1 MTTIRETILRDIGVK
16 VEGVVKVFDRG
27 ALADEIR
34 EYVVTDKIE
43 SELKSIF
50 ETFTHVSEIVRRGGS
65 ARDVMGVWV
74 SGFFGSGKS
83 HFAKVLGHLLQNTA
97 LTSDGNDHAI
107 DSFTKHLSDTPRGQE
122 LRRRLGE
129 VKLSTHIH
137 TIAFEI
143 RSRQSLLNPNSVG
156 EIILSEF
163 YRYLGLAQNV
173 VVADVERRLQKRR
186 GGELLSRMESEYKSM
201 FGTDWRSEEGRE
213 DLSTV
218 RRRLA
223 QVLPVVDPANYPDER
238 IAKESLADA
247 FRHHVITAEGI
258 AEELV
263 TWVDEQPSHEG
274 RATHLIFVIDE
285 MGTFI
290 GDSTDKIGELNS
302 IAEMIGNKGKGK
314 VWLIVTGQQ
323 DLERVVDRTNF
334 QPALVGR
341 LNARFELKPHLISDE
356 INKVVAERLL
366 RKHPSKEDAIRK
378 LFHLNDGAL
387 AQLADLKATRNL
399 GSLTEETFVQTYPFL
414 PHQVRLAQD
423 IFEALSGFRISG
435 GVRSMISVVMDAL
448 NEIADEPVGILVSF
462 DRIFDAVENDLLSQE
477 YLGAAGVRSIREADE
492 RLNTALLSPSRVLKV
507 LWLLGR
513 ITWVPRIPETIA
525 KLLARDFVTPIAE
538 LRQETEATLL
548 ALRDGGYAGK
558 DEATGEWKF
567 LNEQERT
574 IEQAIAD
581 MVRSGGQR
589 SISLGKIRQ
598 TSQAVCRDHVLS
610 RKKFSN
616 FAVLYGNT
624 KTVFPFGVTM
634 DGESIES
641 GPEIE
646 VHFFTP
652 LAPGKSQAL
661 EEARRLNQAAGA
673 KGRTVWL
680 IADSSESLEARL
692 RRYEALASVTSDKR
706 FTDDTSPDTQTA
718 MSEKRKERDL
728 LATDLSKE
736 IDRAF
741 LSGTLIFGGQE
752 QTLEGRGDLRDVID
766 HAIKTVIP
774 NVFPRFPVADK
785 PFDFVKQLKALLNPA
800 SVALAKVAPDLEL
813 FDSQGM
819 LQKESPLVAAVLEA
833 IHDLNDDGHDTSG
846 ALLLDSK
853 QKGFPG
859 FSRAPYHWPDELV
872 RLVLAASF
880 RAGAIF
886 LEQQTSRGSSQ
897 TFDYR
902 GTDDVFAKI
911 NTFKK
916 VVFKPAETSLSVDQ
930 IKEASKGLA
939 ALGVKGIP
947 ESGNALAAAVRSLA
961 TGLKSDLDTV
971 SVRAQ
976 QGLPVP
982 DSLAKADETLAG
994 AVIANDPT
1002 VVVTAFI
1009 ERQKAWKKL
1018 KDGLESIRS
1027 FIDQGRLATFQS
1039 SRRFDD
1045 AIAMHP
1051 TTTMPAADKVQAARD
1066 DMRAILSARE
1076 IVGRWKEYQEAFDRA
1091 FQAYRDVY
1099 RSQYD
1104 EVRLRV
1110 EQTIE
1115 GLKNSASYS
1124 AADPRLRDKI
1134 VDTSFALGSA
1144 FYFPPADVTSVEGLL
1159 QALSMHPL
1167 SSLRQAELALEPY
1180 GVSVEGRLEPAPHTP
1195 TGSREKR
1202 PREWNSSRLRGRRFT
1217 NESEVDDELRQIGD
1231 EIKTIIREGNVVVVK

>member
-1 MTTIRETILRDIGVK
+1 MTSIRETILRDIGLR
-16 VEGVVKVFDRG
+16 VEGVVKVFDRSS
-27 ALADEIR
+27 LAEEIR

-43 SELKSIF
+43 SELKNIF
-50 ETFTHVSEIVRRGGS
+50 ETFTHVSEVVRRGGP

-97 LTSDGNDHAI
+97 LSSDGGDRAI
-107 DSFTKHLSDTPRGQE
+107 DAFSKHLSDTARGQE

-173 VVADVERRLQKRR
+173 VVADIERRLQKRR
-186 GGELLSRMESEYKSM
+186 GGELLSRLEAEYQSM
-201 FGTDWRSEEGRE
+201 FGIDWRSEEGRE

-223 QVLPVVDPANYPDER
+223 QVLSIVDPANYPDER
-238 IAKESLADA
+238 SAKESLADA
-247 FRHHVITAEGI
+247 FRHHVITAEDI

-263 TWVDEQPSHEG
+263 GWVDEQPNPEG
-274 RATHLIFVIDE
+274 RATHLVFVIDE

-366 RKHPSKEDAIRK
+366 RKHPSKEDAIREV
-378 LFHLNDGAL
+378 FRRNDGPL

-399 GSLTEETFVQTYPFL
+399 GSITEETFVQTYPFL

-435 GVRSMISVVMDAL
+435 GVRSMISVVMEAL
-448 NEIADEPVGILVSF
+448 REIADEPVGTIVSF
-462 DRIFDAVENDLLSQE
+462 DQIFDAVENDLLSQE

-492 RLNTALLSPSRVLKV
+492 RLEATLLSPSRVLKV

-513 ITWVPRIPETIA
+513 VTWVPRVPETIA

-538 LRQETEATLL
+538 LRQQTEGTLA

-574 IEQAIAD
+574 IEQAIAE
-581 MVRSGGQR
+581 MVRSGGPR

-598 TSQAVCRDHVLS
+598 TSQAISRDNVLS
-610 RKKFSN
+610 RKKLAN
-616 FAVLYGNT
+616 FAVLYGSR
-624 KTVFPFGVTM
+624 KSVFPYAVSI

-646 VHFFTP
+646 VRFFTP
-652 LAPGKSQAL
+652 LAPGRSQAM
-661 EEARRLNQAAGA
+661 EEARRLNQGSGA

-680 IADSSESLEARL
+680 FAESSESLETRL
-692 RRYEALASVTSDKR
+692 RRYEALAGVTSDKR
-706 FTDDTSPDTQTA
+706 FTEDAAPDTQTA
-718 MSEKRKERDL
+718 MGEKRKERDL
-728 LATDLSKE
+728 LASDLAKDIE
-736 IDRAF
+736 RAF
-741 LSGTLIFGGQE
+741 LAGTVFFGGQE
-752 QTLEGRGDLRDVID
+752 LMLEGRGDLREVIN
-766 HAIKTVIP
+766 HALESVIP
-774 NVFPRFPVADK
+774 NVFPRFAIGDK
-785 PFDFVKQLKALLNPA
+785 GFDFAKQLKALLNPA
-800 SVALAKVAPDLEL
+800 SEALAKIAPELEL
-813 FDSQGM
+813 FDSQGV
-819 LQKESPLVAAVLEA
+819 LQKESPLVATVLEA
-833 IHDLNDDGHDTSG
+833 IHDLDDDGHEPAG
-846 ALLLDSK
+846 AVLLDSK

-872 RLVLAASF
+872 RLVLAAAF
-880 RAGAIF
+880 RSGAIF
-886 LEQQTSRGSSQ
+886 LEQQTTAGPTQ

-902 GTDDVFAKI
+902 GTDDLFAKI

-916 VVFKPAETSLSVDQ
+916 IVFKPAETSLSVDQ
-930 IKEASKGLA
+930 IKEAGRGLA
-939 ALGVKGIP
+939 ALGMKGVP
-947 ESGNALAAAVRSLA
+947 ESGNALAAAVRALAARLRSELETISL
-961 TGLKSDLDTV
+961 
-971 SVRAQ
+971 RAE

-982 DSLAKADETLAG
+982 ESLAKADAILTG
-994 AVIANDPT
+994 GVTANDPA
-1002 VVVTAFI
+1002 VVVTAFL
-1009 ERQKAWKKL
+1009 ERQKTWKKL
-1018 KDGLESIRS
+1018 KDELEGIRS
-1027 FIDQGRLATFQS
+1027 FVDQGRLVLFEMA
-1039 SRRFDD
+1039 RRFDE
-1045 AIAMHP
+1045 AISIHP
-1051 TTTMPAADKVQAARD
+1051 VASGAAASAIQTARD
-1066 DMRAILSARE
+1066 DMHAIVKAKQV
-1076 IVGRWKEYQEAFDRA
+1076 VGRWKEFHDAFERA
-1091 FQAYRDVY
+1091 LREYRDVY
-1099 RSQYD
+1099 RSEYEAARQA
-1104 EVRLRV
+1104 V
-1110 EQTIE
+1110 EQTMA
-1115 GLKNSASYS
+1115 GVRKSASYG
-1124 AADPRLRDKI
+1124 AADPKVRDEI
-1134 VDTSFALGSA
+1134 VDRSFGLGSG
-1144 FYFPPADVTSVEGLL
+1144 FHFPTVDVSSVEGLL
-1159 QALSMHPL
+1159 RAISMRPL
-1167 SSLRQAELALEPY
+1167 SSLRQIELALGPY
-1180 GVSVEGRLEPAPHTP
+1180 AASVEARLEAAAPAERKP
-1195 TGSREKR
+1195 EKR
-1202 PREWNSSRLRGRRFT
+1202 IQEWNSSRLRGRRFM
-1217 NESEVDDELRQIGD
+1217 NEAEVDDELRTIGD
-1231 EIKTIIREGNVVVVK
+1231 EIKTMIRAGNVVVVK